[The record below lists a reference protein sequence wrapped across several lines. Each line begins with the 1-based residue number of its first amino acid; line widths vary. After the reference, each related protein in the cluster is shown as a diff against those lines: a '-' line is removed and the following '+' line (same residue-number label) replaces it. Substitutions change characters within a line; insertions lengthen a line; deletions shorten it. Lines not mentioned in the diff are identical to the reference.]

1 MNDMKTEHIFGIKYD
16 GESLANHTLDAR
28 ELAGALVS
36 VADLFKAINAVV
48 NENRAE
54 VAVSVKGS
62 FKAGSF
68 EIDLIVV
75 QGLLTQLK
83 DLFNGDTTTAVLNA
97 TGIAGLAA
105 LAYKTVKELN
115 GNRIK
120 NIRTNK
126 DEKILTLDDDRII
139 TISNQLYAVLQKE
152 DVMSSMAALA
162 KPLERNGI
170 DDFYIG
176 DLSNANEC
184 AHITKQDYEKFTQR
198 TVGDELLSESEQDY
212 YLSIVSLSFKE
223 DNKWRL
229 SDSRG
234 VFTATIADNDFLERI
249 NQGLEAFAKGDI
261 LKCNLRTEQWRTKT
275 GIKNEYIV
283 IKVSEHQSNFKQQ
296 PLF

>member
-1 MNDMKTEHIFGIKYD
+1 MKTEHIFSIKYD

-54 VAVSVKGS
+54 IAVSVKGN

-83 DLFNGDTTTAVLNA
+83 DLFNSDITTAVLNA
-97 TGIAGLAA
+97 SGIAGIAT
-105 LAYKTVKELN
+105 LAYKTVKNIN
-115 GNRIK
+115 GKRI
-120 NIRTNK
+120 NSIASNQ
-126 DEKILTLDDDRII
+126 DNKILTLDDDRTI

-152 DVMSSMAALA
+152 DVISSMAALA

-176 DLSNANEC
+176 NLSNPNEC
-184 AHITKQDYEKFTQR
+184 AHITKQDYEAFTKR
-198 TVGDELLSESEQDY
+198 SVGDELLSESEQDY

-229 SDSRG
+229 ADSRG
-234 VFTATIADNDFLERI
+234 VFTATIADNEFLDRI
-249 NQGLEAFAKGDI
+249 DQGLEAFAKGDI
-261 LKCNLRTEQWRTKT
+261 LKCNLRTEQWKTKT

-283 IKVSEHQSNFKQQ
+283 IKVIEHKSSFKQQ